1 MGLLNL
7 GDGIVV
13 LLAVVLVAS
22 IAAGSLLMI
31 AVCLLLLA
39 VFGALAYRVRVINRR
54 LDPAEDQSGPH

>member
-13 LLAVVLVAS
+13 LLVVVLVAS

-39 VFGALAYRVRVINRR
+39 VFGALAYGVRVINRR